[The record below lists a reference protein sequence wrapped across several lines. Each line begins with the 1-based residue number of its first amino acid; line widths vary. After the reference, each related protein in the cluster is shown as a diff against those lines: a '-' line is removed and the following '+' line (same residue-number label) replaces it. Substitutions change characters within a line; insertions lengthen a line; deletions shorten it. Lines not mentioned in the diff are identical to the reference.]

1 MEQQLQIFEHEQFG
15 KIRVIMIS
23 GEIWFVA
30 IDVCRA
36 LEIGNPSQALKHL
49 DEDEKSSI
57 TLPKNGVTNTIIL
70 NEGNNDATCGWIE
83 NRVNI
88 VNEPGFYRLVFASRK
103 KEARDFQ
110 RWVYHEVLP
119 SIRKTGSYSLS
130 TAKTSPAHVPNPN
143 RRAGQLK
150 DSAVYVARVDNNAVK
165 IGQSYD
171 VEKRKSSLKS
181 QCKLTLGETYQTSL
195 MPRKVSRAIEKACHT
210 IFSSSK
216 IGSEIFSVD
225 FEMACNVV
233 RAFEKFVITF
243 PQISDFERGEKL
255 LKIADMIDS
264 SPEKQALLI
273 GAAELF
279 VGKNLV

>member
-1 MEQQLQIFEHEQFG
+1 MKQQLQIFEHEQFG
-15 KIRVIMIS
+15 KIRAIVID
-23 GEIWFVA
+23 GKTWFVTVD
-30 IDVCRA
+30 ICRILKLNDVRKAVSRLNDNEKCFV
-36 LEIGNPSQALKHL
+36 ESNPPHK
-49 DEDEKSSI
+49 KI
-57 TLPKNGVTNTIIL
+57 IPRNGDTKIL
-70 NEGNNDATCGWIE
+70 SL
-83 NRVNI
+83 
-88 VNEPGFYRLVFASRK
+88 VNEPGFYRLVFSSRQEK
-103 KEARDFQ
+103 AVELQD
-110 RWVYHEVLP
+110 WVYHEVLP
-119 SIRKTGSYSLS
+119 SINATGSYSLP
-130 TAKTSPAHVPNPN
+130 TAKTAPAHVPNPN

-150 DSAVYVARVDNNAVK
+150 DSAVYVARVDNNTVK

-216 IGSEIFSVD
+216 IGGEIFSVD

-243 PQISDFERGEKL
+243 PQISDFERGEKIL
-255 LKIADMIDS
+255 EVESMLK
-264 SPEKQALLI
+264 ELNENQTVERALLI